1 MIVLGVLIAINVIVL
16 AGYLMSRKYNASVML
31 FFLGL
36 LVFFIS
42 QLLNLQNEI
51 RPEAG
56 FVLFDYFQLTVDTFI
71 SRFRSNGLLIML
83 IGGYVEFMNRIKAS
97 DALVYV
103 AMQPLSILKQYPYV
117 ALVMLIPIGQLLFLA
132 IPSAV
137 GLGLLLVTT
146 VYPIL
151 TGLGINKL
159 SAVSAIIVCTMFD
172 IGPTSS
178 NTLVASE
185 MVSSDNVLYFLTQLR
200 YVMPLTLLL
209 MAVYYFVNRYYDT
222 KELSAQKYAQKTVD
236 IQELRYSAPLS
247 YAILP
252 TLPLILTIFFSK
264 YFHVL
269 DWGTGMDLSSVILF
283 SLFIAALFELI
294 RRRSLKD
301 LFKTIYPFWMGM
313 GRTFSSVITLLVFA
327 EIFAQGLVGL
337 GLVDAMINSVQT
349 LGYGFYII
357 IILLTLTSF
366 AAALITGSGVAAFA
380 TIGKLVPEIALKFGI
395 PVMTLMI
402 PVQLAAGVGRAASPI
417 AVVVIAVSE
426 IAGVSPFDV
435 ARRNFLPA
443 VIITAILIL
452 LSYVI

>member
-1 MIVLGVLIAINVIVL
+1 MILLGVLIAINVIVL

-42 QLLNLQNEI
+42 QLLNLKNEI
-51 RPEAG
+51 RPETG

-83 IGGYVEFMNRIKAS
+83 IGGYVEFMNRIRAS

-151 TGLGINKL
+151 LGLGINKL

-200 YVMPLTLLL
+200 YVMPLTLIL

-222 KELSAQKYAQKTVD
+222 KELSAQKYVQKTVD
-236 IQELRYSAPLS
+236 IQELRYSAPLA

-252 TLPLILTIFFSK
+252 TLPLILTIFFSN
-264 YFHVL
+264 YFNVL
-269 DWGTGMDLSSVILF
+269 DWGIGMDLSSVILF
-283 SLFIAALFELI
+283 SLFISALFELI

-349 LGYGFYII
+349 PGYGFYIV

-366 AAALITGSGVAAFA
+366 AAALITGSGVAAFV

-452 LSYVI
+452 LSYLI